1 MLSCPRGVP
10 LACRDGNPW
19 IAQESVI
26 HSLNEVQ
33 PRSGLRDV
41 LQVTLTGVE
50 AEVEVALLAC
60 VHHLTS
66 AVTAG
71 TVPRPAACTPKRA
84 AVGLQVRVPVPRRLR
99 EQPRPRHR

>member
-1 MLSCPRGVP
+1 MPRRPGGVRKCWGDDARDFEGFSEP
-10 LACRDGNPW
+10 RKPSEVSNPCSRVPGGSLLACRGGNPW

-50 AEVEVALLAC
+50 AGVEVALLAC
-60 VHHLTS
+60 VHHL
-66 AVTAG
+66 A
-71 TVPRPAACTPKRA
+71 
-84 AVGLQVRVPVPRRLR
+84 LR
-99 EQPRPRHR
+99 